1 MSGEGDLARLKW
13 EEDSSFE
20 GCATVLFD
28 AYETRYPKVS
38 LDEPRVCPIISSSF
52 DVEGAL

>member
-13 EEDSSFE
+13 EGDSSFG

-28 AYETRYPKVS
+28 ACETRYPKVS

-52 DVEGAL
+52 GVEGAL